1 MTINII
7 FILLRKKNCYGANG
21 TVTQF
26 FIFINSHGL
35 IIEITSYFHIS
46 FLIIIHKLKT
56 G

>member
-7 FILLRKKNCYGANG
+7 FILLRKKNCYGADG

-35 IIEITSYFHIS
+35 IIEITHTSTLAFSSLYIN
-46 FLIIIHKLKT
+46 
-56 G
+56 